1 MKKNVFHTAI
11 LLLTSVMMAAC
22 SGNDDIVNNTNP
34 EPQAPTK
41 GNVVV
46 LSGTLGSKDSQTRTI
61 ATDGKGSWEEGDQ
74 FAIYYVTEDDGHAS
88 ATATVN
94 SINANGSANFTASLE
109 SPKTGNN
116 GVTLIYPASAHDGN
130 GGFETDALMEQE
142 GTLDYINAN
151 GLDIETAT
159 TTMNVEGTAATLN
172 SDVKMQP
179 QVCLCTLNLRD
190 GNYQS
195 LSTTRLEIRDGM
207 HTYTI
212 IPKEGATTSFTVAL
226 LPTKNVSISF
236 TATTTKETTI
246 RTKRDGVTL
255 ANCTADNVGDVFDED
270 GNIYE
275 NSWGPGA
282 IYYQDFSSRTLYAG
296 RFYSS
301 YVTFHNQL
309 STIAALGM
317 IAYVGDHGTV
327 DDSSTDPQTGFHGLA
342 IAMNDFGGFSGY
354 PWCSI
359 KTADCTDDV
368 NDNVTD
374 AATACNTK
382 NGINMT
388 AYLVN
393 HSGSNSHTHSA
404 AIAAHSTSG
413 HPSTTSDWF
422 LPSVGQWQLIVWGVV
437 SKATGQPYTT
447 PITTELS
454 SFDVIDNFNSILTQ
468 AGASAFPSSGCHW
481 LSTEYSNG
489 KAWAIAVKGY
499 VFGHEK
505 TYNSNIRRV
514 LAF

>member
-94 SINANGSANFTASLE
+94 SINDNGSANFTASLE
-109 SPKTGNN
+109 SPKTGDNDI
-116 GVTLIYPASAHDGN
+116 TLVYPDSVHDGN
-130 GGFETDALMEQE
+130 GGFKTDALMEQE
-142 GTLDYINAN
+142 GTLDYINEH

-159 TTMNVEGTAATLN
+159 TTMNVEETKATLN
-172 SDVKMQP
+172 SNVKMQP
-179 QVCLCTLNLRD
+179 EVCLYTMNLRE
-190 GNYQS
+190 NSSYS
-195 LSTTRLEIRDGM
+195 NLTTTTKLVIKDND

-212 IPKEGATTSFTVAL
+212 TPTTPTNSFTVAL
-226 LPTKNVSISF
+226 LPIQSSDISF
-236 TATTTKETTI
+236 TATTNDETTFY
-246 RTKRDGVTL
+246 TKQDDVTL
-255 ANCTADNVGDVFDED
+255 ANCTTDNVGDVFDED
-270 GNIYE
+270 GNIYRV
-275 NSWGPGA
+275 SRGPGA
-282 IYYQDFSSRTLYAG
+282 TYYKIFYGKALYAG
-296 RFYSS
+296 KFYNSN
-301 YVTFHNQL
+301 VTL
-309 STIAALGM
+309 SKQIESFVGM
-317 IAYVGDHGTV
+317 IAYVGTHGTV
-327 DDSSTDPQTGFHGLA
+327 DDSSTDPQTGYRGLA

-454 SFDVIDNFNSILTQ
+454 SSDVIDNFNSILTQ

-499 VFGHEK
+499 VFSHEK